1 MLAKSLGK
9 VHYFSEK
16 KERELLDLKQQWGF
30 GDPRNTS
37 EYQECDVC
45 ANSIFRD
52 TWDKSGV
59 EQRAFEPPP
68 AMSQGDSCPTSPAA
82 GEGTGSEEDLV
93 RMITD
98 RVMQALNSKGV
109 A

>member
-1 MLAKSLGK
+1 
-9 VHYFSEK
+9 
-16 KERELLDLKQQWGF
+16 
-30 GDPRNTS
+30 
-37 EYQECDVC
+37 
-45 ANSIFRD
+45 
-52 TWDKSGV
+52 
-59 EQRAFEPPP
+59 
-68 AMSQGDSCPTSPAA
+68 MSQGDSCPTSPAA